1 VVVEVKQEVVAVVSP
16 EVESSA
22 IIMITK
28 MATTKTAPQR

>member
-1 VVVEVKQEVVAVVSP
+1 VVAVVSP

-22 IIMITK
+22 ITMK